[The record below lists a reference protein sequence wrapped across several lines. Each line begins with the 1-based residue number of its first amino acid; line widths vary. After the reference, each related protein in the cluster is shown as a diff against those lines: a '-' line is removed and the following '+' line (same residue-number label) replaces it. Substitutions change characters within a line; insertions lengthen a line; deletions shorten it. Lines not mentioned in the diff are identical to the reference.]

1 MPAAMSMP
9 MPMTWSA
16 GDFGFMFAMWA
27 VMMVA
32 MMLPSATPMILIFS
46 KVAKKR
52 EADRRSFTPTWTF
65 LAGYLLVWTGFS
77 VIATALNWFLHDSGT
92 LTSMM
97 GRTTPVIGGI
107 LLIAAGIFQWTTIKD
122 ACLAHCRSPLG
133 FLMSNWREGASG
145 ALAMGLKHGVYC
157 LGCCW
162 MLMVL
167 LFVMGVMNL
176 LWIVALTL
184 VVLAEK
190 VLPKGRMLS
199 RALGVALVIWG
210 AWLITVA

>member
-1 MPAAMSMP
+1 
-9 MPMTWSA
+9 
-16 GDFGFMFAMWA
+16 
-27 VMMVA
+27 
-32 MMLPSATPMILIFS
+32 
-46 KVAKKR
+46 
-52 EADRRSFTPTWTF
+52 
-65 LAGYLLVWTGFS
+65 
-77 VIATALNWFLHDSGT
+77 
-92 LTSMM
+92 M